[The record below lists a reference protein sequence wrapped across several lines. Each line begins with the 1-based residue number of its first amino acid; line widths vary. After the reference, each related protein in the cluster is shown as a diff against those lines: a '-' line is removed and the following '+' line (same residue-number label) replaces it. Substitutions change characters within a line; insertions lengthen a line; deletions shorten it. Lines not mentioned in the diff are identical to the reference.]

1 MSNEIAKSI
10 FYLSE
15 DSIYPMLEIFGSNQA
30 VEKSFVYCFMKAF
43 YIHTIKLYFLHNKC
57 NANFDELYHSYK
69 EELKS
74 YYQINNPTIEDEL
87 LDQILNFFDN
97 SFMLIDSLEFYAI
110 EDNYEFRHYTIR
122 VLELLRIM
130 LENNSKTIIKETIF
144 DKQVRTIINQ
154 KDEIFNF
161 LLQGKNY
168 QEKN

>member
-10 FYLSE
+10 FYLTE
-15 DSIYPMLEIFGSNQA
+15 DSIYPMLEIFQSNQA

-43 YIHTIKLYFLHNKC
+43 YIHTVKLHFLNNKC
-57 NANFDELYHSYK
+57 NANFDEVYLSYK

-74 YYQINNPTIEDEL
+74 YYQINNPTIENEL

-97 SFMLIDSLEFYAI
+97 SFMLIDSLEFYLI

-130 LENNSKTIIKETIF
+130 LENNSKIIIKETIF
-144 DKQVRTIINQ
+144 DKQIRTIINQ

-161 LLQGKNY
+161 LLQGKNS
-168 QEKN
+168 QKKN